1 MTQNF
6 KAAIDIVA
14 RASGVASVR
23 DLRKELERL
32 NALSKAGLPLTGEL
46 GKLGGALGK
55 LSSAWPALSAF
66 AHGFT
71 SLKDGAKSVRS
82 LGTAIAKLDEQAK
95 GGFTNTTGA
104 ISTLIT
110 RLGHLTSSARSAAGA
125 LNSVAAQQKAAWQSV
140 NDSLATYI
148 TRAKSAKDASTLLR
162 TPAVSPSAP
171 RAAVG
176 GGGMAGVGGLVGVA
190 AAGAAAKQ
198 MVGAGITVQGIQATL
213 LAANNDNAAAAGR
226 DWDYLVQQA
235 NKYGTSLKDVGN
247 EYARLKIAAMSAAK
261 SRGYSEAEGE
271 LAAKRQFEAISKVST
286 ALHLQPEAT
295 KGMIKAFE
303 QMQSK
308 GKVSLEELTGQLGD
322 RLPAT
327 IALAA
332 EAAGMESDKML
343 KMIEKRQLSSL
354 EFVTLIAE
362 RISKKYETAAQKAS
376 TGMQAQFTRVNN
388 ALTLS
393 MNSLGSAGTF
403 DVLADSAGKLADVLN
418 DNGVQGAIN
427 GIGLAMAETARDIVG
442 FIASAKQ
449 FYTENKTLIDTVGK
463 AALEFAKYA
472 LAIKA
477 TASVIQL
484 GKGVFVGL
492 AKDLG
497 LVSGAVFGVMNA
509 LGAAV
514 GFFDTFITKVGNS
527 AKALMLL
534 KSAMAGVAIYGGYE
548 FGKTLAERE
557 STYDSANL
565 MASNQLK
572 DIKSIEDADKK
583 LAVLKKARAERVDV
597 LSGAWAKAKSIVGL
611 SSYDAEKAKA
621 NAALADYDEKI
632 KVVEGKKAEF
642 EKKASDAKAAAE
654 KASADAKAAT
664 EKEAADLQ
672 KTVDKLKGRM
682 VVPGESK
689 GKGGS
694 AGSGTSN
701 VGAAELQAAK
711 SLYQERK
718 TLLDGALKGE
728 LLSYADYAE
737 RMKNANELLYQSS
750 LASAEKQVATIKNPG
765 ARAAALAEKKAA
777 IRSEFEQT
785 NAEIENQLDE
795 SNRKMLDAEDNLRA
809 DYAAKVGETAQAG
822 YARIDQQYKK
832 LREELLRNG
841 REDGVKLVDE
851 RIAVEYA
858 DVRMKQL
865 QQTMDKLNT
874 SKEARLTG
882 VDIAVSN
889 GDISGRR
896 AEVEKLAIEKEYA
909 AERLKSLELTIA
921 ESERAGQSEKER
933 VEYMKEALALKQQMN
948 TVTETQRQLEEQA
961 SKLLADSIASLADGS
976 IKSWKDA
983 AKQIRSIYN
992 RLVADMLQD
1001 QIKQAMAK
1009 DRNSSGS
1016 SLLGGLLNSAINGL
1030 MDFAGLGSGG
1040 GSTSSD
1046 IGPGAMSSMGTASPS
1061 WSAPSLGDM
1070 FSSSSSSQS
1079 TSNVMNITLNTQA
1092 DNPLNTSFLQQAAD
1106 AQRRMGLMAN

>member
-6 KAAIDIVA
+6 KAAIDIAA

-32 NALSKAGLPLTGEL
+32 NALSKSGLPLTGEL
-46 GKLGGALGK
+46 GKLAAS
-55 LSSAWPALSAF
+55 LSSLKGLSGSIGGVGKALS
-66 AHGFT
+66 
-71 SLKDGAKSVRS
+71 SLDN
-82 LGTAIAKLDEQAK
+82 QAK
-95 GGFTNTTGA
+95 GGFVNTTAA
-104 ISTLIT
+104 ITGLIGK
-110 RLGHLTSSARSAAGA
+110 LGQLTSAARGASAA
-125 LNSVAAQQKAAWQSV
+125 LNSVASQQNAAWQSV
-140 NDSLATYI
+140 NNSLATYI
-148 TRAKSAKDASTLLR
+148 SRAKAARAASTALA
-162 TPAVSPSAP
+162 TPAVAP

-198 MVGAGITVQGIQATL
+198 VVGAGINIQGIQATL
-213 LAANNDNAAAAGR
+213 LAANNDNAVAAGK

-235 NKYGTSLKDVGN
+235 NKYGVSLKEVGS
-247 EYARLKIAAMSAAK
+247 EYARLKIATMQAAK
-261 SRGYSEAEGE
+261 ERGYSDAEGE

-286 ALHLQPEAT
+286 ALHLQPET
-295 KGMIKAFE
+295 VKGMIKAFE

-308 GKVSLEELTGQLGD
+308 GTVSAEELRNQLGD

-327 IALAA
+327 MALAA
-332 EAAGMESDKML
+332 EAAGVSVKKLDEMMRK
-343 KMIEKRQLSSL
+343 KQLSSL
-354 EFVTLIAE
+354 EFATLMAE
-362 RISKKYETAAQKAS
+362 GISKKYETASTKAS
-376 TGMQAQFTRVNN
+376 KGMQAQFNRVQN
-388 ALTLS
+388 AIQLS
-393 MNSLGSAGTF
+393 MNNLGSAGTF

-418 DNGVQGAIN
+418 DKGVQEAIK

-449 FYTENKTLIDTVGK
+449 FYTENKTLIDTVGR
-463 AALEFAKYA
+463 AAVEFGKLA
-472 LAIKA
+472 LAMKV
-477 TASVIQL
+477 ASGVISL
-484 GKGVFVGL
+484 GRGSVLGL
-492 AKDLG
+492 AKDFG
-497 LVSGAVFGVMNA
+497 MVGGAVGGMLKSLPLIGGFFDAVITKAGNA
-509 LGAAV
+509 IKAIGMFRVALAGAAV
-514 GFFDTFITKVGNS
+514 
-527 AKALMLL
+527 A
-534 KSAMAGVAIYGGYE
+534 GGYE
-548 FGKTLAERE
+548 LGKAWAARDNNTDDANKITAGQLKNLKTAEEVEQKLKTLETARKQRV
-557 STYDSANL
+557 DI
-565 MASNQLK
+565 MAYG
-572 DIKSIEDADKK
+572 E
-583 LAVLKKARAERVDV
+583 ARANTVV
-597 LSGAWAKAKSIVGL
+597 SGT
-611 SSYDAEKAKA
+611 SYEAEKAKA
-621 NAALADYDEKI
+621 IVATKNYDELI
-632 KVVEGKKAEF
+632 KVAKGKKAEL
-642 EKKASDAKAAAE
+642 EKASADTKAAAE
-654 KASADAKAAT
+654 K
-664 EKEAADLQ
+664 EAANLQ
-672 KTVDKLKGRM
+672 KTLDKMKGK
-682 VVPGESK
+682 VSLPGESK

-711 SLYQERK
+711 ALYQERK

-785 NAEIENQLDE
+785 NAEIENQLAE

-841 REDGVKLVDE
+841 REDGVKMADE
-851 RIAVEYA
+851 LIAAEYA

-865 QQTMDKLNT
+865 KQTMDKLNT

-1001 QIKQAMAK
+1001 QIKQAMAR

-1030 MDFAGLGSGG
+1030 MDFAGLGAS
-1040 GSTSSD
+1040 SAPSD

-1106 AQRRMGLMAN
+1106 AQRRMGLMAG